1 MQIVYGNFEEF
12 HLDWCIVWVDNIV
25 TWWFETILK
34 HFLFLPPRSIG
45 NDEFDDHMFIHG
57 EQPPTYLPLKYW

>member
-1 MQIVYGNFEEF
+1 MQIMHGNFEEF

-25 TWWFETILK
+25 TWWFETLLFTPILEMMNLMIT
-34 HFLFLPPRSIG
+34 F
-45 NDEFDDHMFIHG
+45 FIHG